1 MGGRGAGEWPQRDAK
16 GVSQQFWNFKTY
28 KSWKSLD
35 SVMTF
40 CCGYVTWQD
49 GSENFAKCLPCL
61 PAPWWLLIYQAM
73 HLTSTML
80 CWSCFSSLFYLS
92 SPSPQLYSSP
102 SNMPRHPLMFI
113 TCFSPC
119 IYYQPPWIAFP
130 FIFISAS
137 SQVMSSNSFLSFCS
151 RMFLKPKLQGRSNRQ
166 IQLSLQSSHDLLL

>member
-1 MGGRGAGEWPQRDAK
+1 MWEAELLASGHREMQKVCPSSSGILKHTRVK
-16 GVSQQFWNFKTY
+16 
-28 KSWKSLD
+28 KSLD

-49 GSENFAKCLPCL
+49 GSKNFAKCLPCL

-102 SNMPRHPLMFI
+102 SNMPKTSLNVYNLFLSLHLLP
-113 TCFSPC
+113 
-119 IYYQPPWIAFP
+119 
-130 FIFISAS
+130 AS
-137 SQVMSSNSFLSFCS
+137 LNSFSIHLHLLSF
-151 RMFLKPKLQGRSNRQ
+151 
-166 IQLSLQSSHDLLL
+166 QSGHVFQLLLKLLLMHVPEAKTSGTF